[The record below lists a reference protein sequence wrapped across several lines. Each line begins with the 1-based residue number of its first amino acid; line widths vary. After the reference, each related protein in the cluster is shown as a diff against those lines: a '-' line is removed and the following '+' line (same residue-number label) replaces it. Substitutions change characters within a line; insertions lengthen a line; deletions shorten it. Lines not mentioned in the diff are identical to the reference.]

1 MFSAGRTSEQRSASL
16 PAHAARTSPC
26 VQEST
31 SQEPYTPPSV
41 RWNIRVILKLF
52 SNSMTLEN
60 DIEDMEE
67 LEDLEEDEQLGT
79 DSEEEDSELSDS
91 EVRRTG
97 TRL

>member
-1 MFSAGRTSEQRSASL
+1 
-16 PAHAARTSPC
+16 
-26 VQEST
+26 
-31 SQEPYTPPSV
+31 
-41 RWNIRVILKLF
+41 
-52 SNSMTLEN
+52 MTLEN

-97 TRL
+97 TRCSARRGHYPYKVVFIHYKAVIIH